1 MAIKIKQPLNNINL
15 PEGKPL
21 SGFGFSRCA
30 LFVDQIDQLSQT
42 AVPATLKIKNE
53 TWQVVRP
60 LIIFFFFQL
69 TLLLILP
76 AVQEIRNILIDCGKQ

>member
-30 LFVDQIDQLSQT
+30 LLVNSTCFMSLS
-42 AVPATLKIKNE
+42 
-53 TWQVVRP
+53 VVRP

-76 AVQEIRNILIDCGKQ
+76 AVQEIRKILIDCGKQ